1 MGFAGG
7 SVVKNS
13 PALQE
18 MWVWSLDQEDPQD
31 KEMETHS
38 SIPA

>member
-13 PALQE
+13 PALQ